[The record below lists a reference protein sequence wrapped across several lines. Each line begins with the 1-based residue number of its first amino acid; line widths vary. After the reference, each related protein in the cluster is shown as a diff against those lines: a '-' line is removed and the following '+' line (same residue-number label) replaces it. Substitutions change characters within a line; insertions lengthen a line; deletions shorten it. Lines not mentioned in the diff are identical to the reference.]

1 MDSELVWS
9 TRKPAGATKL
19 SRRVATRRKKHAKGV
34 IYESTRART
43 RTSLI
48 GVTIYQPD
56 VEPSAQG
63 RRLLDALNST
73 YESPKS

>member
-1 MDSELVWS
+1 MVNKRRSGSGLAS
-9 TRKPAGATKL
+9 RNSRNAHTSGA
-19 SRRVATRRKKHAKGV
+19 ATAPK
-34 IYESTRART
+34 RART

-73 YESPKS
+73 YQSQQSLEI

>member
-1 MDSELVWS
+1 MPRQD
-9 TRKPAGATKL
+9 ATW
-19 SRRVATRRKKHAKGV
+19 RKKHSKGV
-34 IYESTRART
+34 AYKSKSART

-63 RRLLDALNST
+63 RRLLDALNSIHQCQ
-73 YESPKS
+73 KSLEI

>member
-1 MDSELVWS
+1 MP
-9 TRKPAGATKL
+9 RQ
-19 SRRVATRRKKHAKGV
+19 VATRRKKHSKRVANK
-34 IYESTRART
+34 SKRSRT

-63 RRLLDALNST
+63 RRILDLLNST
-73 YESPKS
+73 YESRKS